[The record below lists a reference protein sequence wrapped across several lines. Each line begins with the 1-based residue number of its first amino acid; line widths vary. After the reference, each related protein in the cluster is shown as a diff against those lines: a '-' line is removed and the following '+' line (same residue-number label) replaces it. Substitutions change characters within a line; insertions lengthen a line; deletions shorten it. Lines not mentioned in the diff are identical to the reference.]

1 VDVLDS
7 FTLSDVIPTRNNL
20 GPKLFKRFHPW
31 PHDQSYFPSLKDI
44 LSMFIQHFYDQTPPV
59 SLRAKE
65 SFPNAEK
72 VLCEAYSLFD
82 PTPALLNL
90 INACPTEAA
99 VKDLLFY
106 YMDAAEDDPSRA
118 YALTSVLVALRDSP
132 EAPLIQDGSLIQD
145 RFSLATAFHV
155 GLSDL
160 YSWCFHLDDDSIC
173 PTNTYL
179 VTCLLSG
186 LTLKHNLS
194 SSHHQYYE
202 VRYGIDCHGDPS
214 LCELWVIGACIQLL
228 TIGSK
233 IVSEKI
239 FNYSASEVATKLRSQ
254 QSASTVKEFNARK
267 LLEVCQLFLHY
278 ELSSLLSSTA
288 CYLAR

>member
-1 VDVLDS
+1 MD
-7 FTLSDVIPTRNNL
+7 
-20 GPKLFKRFHPW
+20 G
-31 PHDQSYFPSLKDI
+31 DQLETFNKTFQTFSP
-44 LSMFIQHFYDQTPPV
+44 MATHDQTPHQAFPPLKMILPAIIQQYFPFFYGQPPV
-59 SLRAKE
+59 SRCAQE
-65 SFPNAEK
+65 SFPDAEE
-72 VLCEAYSLFD
+72 VFYGLSD
-82 PTPALLNL
+82 PTPALLSL
-90 INACPTEAA
+90 INAYPTKAA

-145 RFSLATAFHV
+145 RFSLATAFDV

-254 QSASTVKEFNARK
+254 QSAGTVKELNARK

-278 ELSSLLSSTA
+278 ELSSLSSTA
-288 CYLAR
+288 YYFAR